1 MIHRSIRL
9 VMAVLA
15 WLATS
20 QIASVQAQSVSDV
33 VVQNGSSGMPG
44 STPQVERYFETG
56 STLGPVHIDD
66 TTHSFTHRLA
76 FHNSLV
82 AGGGVAQVNKRNVIY
97 QLTFTVDDPLGV
109 GYQIDL
115 TSVLRGVSSITQTS
129 GSQSAFATGLLLGA
143 SYGIDTT
150 DPAEFTNFS
159 SGLYGQNTPGVSVSG
174 EGTAIDLQESIV
186 TSPLGDGVFVGT
198 STFSLHF
205 TSVPTPTTNV
215 VFQNESLGEG
225 FVNYGL
231 GSDVG
236 DLEVSTDDLGHF
248 LTIDVTFNADAVATA
263 AETWSGVKS
272 LFR

>member
-1 MIHRSIRL
+1 MIHRSIML
-9 VMAVLA
+9 VLAALA
-15 WLATS
+15 WLGTA
-20 QIASVQAQSVSDV
+20 QIGSVQAQAVSGV
-33 VVQNGSSGMPG
+33 VVQNGSSGMP
-44 STPQVERYFETG
+44 SSSPLTERYFETA
-56 STLGPVHIDD
+56 SNLGPVVIDD
-66 TTHSFTHRLA
+66 DIHSFTHRLA

-82 AGGGVAQVNKRNVIY
+82 AGGGVTQVNKRNVFY
-97 QLTFTVDDPLGV
+97 QLTFTLDDPLGV

-150 DPAEFTNFS
+150 DPAEFTNFPP
-159 SGLYGQNTPGVSVSG
+159 GLYGQSTPGVSVSG
-174 EGTAIDLQESIV
+174 EGAAIDLQESIV
-186 TSPLGDGVFVGT
+186 SAPLAGGVFVGT